1 VTGGAEIAQA
11 RSNGRRHPVFAIWPV
26 SMAADLRTALVEEGL
41 RKIDDFTARYDC
53 AIVDF
58 GGDADAGLDPF
69 TNLNT
74 PEDLEMARQHL
85 G

>member
-1 VTGGAEIAQA
+1 
-11 RSNGRRHPVFAIWPV
+11 
-26 SMAADLRTALVEEGL
+26 MAAALRRALVEEGL

-53 AIVDF
+53 AVVAF
-58 GGDADAGLDPF
+58 GAESDNAPDPF

-74 PEDLEMARQHL
+74 PEDVDAARNIL